1 MRLQKIWLNFHV
13 SNKLVSKNYSTK
25 ISRSRRFPW
34 WILSVFKDEIILIS
48 HKLFQKVEEEG
59 PPKAYGPWWRVL
71 TKCNPLEKGMAN
83 YFSILASRTLWTLW
97 EWKKKKKSPVLPIT
111 NCVFQDPSKK
121 DCKQRFSVN
130 LHFGGENIQPC
141 AEGRHN
147 APNSLSEAL
156 KEETEQDPSWKQ
168 DSLFGWTVDFEPSI
182 YGKDIPTGK
191 PDLPDRRAPGLVP
204 RLSVA

>member
-71 TKCNPLEKGMAN
+71 TKCRPLEKGMAN

-97 EWKKKKKSPVLPIT
+97 EWKKKKKARSYLSLIASSKTLLKKIVNKGSQWICTSEERIFNLVQREGIT
-111 NCVFQDPSKK
+111 PQ
-121 DCKQRFSVN
+121 
-130 LHFGGENIQPC
+130 
-141 AEGRHN
+141 
-147 APNSLSEAL
+147 
-156 KEETEQDPSWKQ
+156 
-168 DSLFGWTVDFEPSI
+168 
-182 YGKDIPTGK
+182 IP
-191 PDLPDRRAPGLVP
+191 
-204 RLSVA
+204 